1 MIESIY
7 KCAIKIIMPNVSSVT
22 GWHHSMD
29 RIGRFLAAGIDS
41 NSSNKALGRLAS
53 FIFDNIISRAEI
65 IASQGRKIKLKKYTK
80 IDQAYSLK
88 NS

>member
-1 MIESIY
+1 
-7 KCAIKIIMPNVSSVT
+7 
-22 GWHHSMD
+22 MD
-29 RIGRFLAAGIDS
+29 RTGRFLAAGIDS